1 MNSAQT
7 ITLTDLLLGELG
19 ALEAELT
26 HETPPRKAASAN
38 AIKFS
43 QQAAGVI
50 CARIACNRKA
60 KVAGPLF
67 QLKRMARALLAEAG
81 HVHPACLFNDQ
92 GMTNEQWQLLSEGV
106 RQLAAASLIIDL
118 QIEDTFSIS

>member
-7 ITLTDLLLGELG
+7 ITLTDLLLEELG
-19 ALEAELT
+19 ALEAELD
-26 HETPPRKAASAN
+26 HEIPPGKIASTK

-60 KVAGPLF
+60 KVAGPLL
-67 QLKRMARALLAEAG
+67 QLKRIARALLAEAG
-81 HVHPACLFNDQ
+81 HVHPACLFNGQ
-92 GMTNEQWQLLSEGV
+92 RLTNEQWQLLSEGV
-106 RQLAAASLIIDL
+106 RGLATVSTIIDL
-118 QIEDTFSIS
+118 QVEDNFSIS